1 MKIRALY
8 TAMLFISPACLALS
22 SPGEQYRTTNLTY
35 VISDYRMSLA
45 ALPLDYSLLEE
56 KQLPGVML
64 RKYSLNSQAWSP
76 QGVVSPE
83 RWQNEVDIYIPLILQ
98 EKIMRLLLSITVATT
113 MALAVLWLQQTSVR
127 KNLHVLRLPHK
138 LW

>member
-1 MKIRALY
+1 
-8 TAMLFISPACLALS
+8 
-22 SPGEQYRTTNLTY
+22 
-35 VISDYRMSLA
+35 MSLA

-83 RWQNEVDIYIPLILQ
+83 RWQNGVDIYIPYSAR
-98 EKIMRLLLSITVATT
+98 EK
-113 MALAVLWLQQTSVR
+113 
-127 KNLHVLRLPHK
+127 
-138 LW
+138 